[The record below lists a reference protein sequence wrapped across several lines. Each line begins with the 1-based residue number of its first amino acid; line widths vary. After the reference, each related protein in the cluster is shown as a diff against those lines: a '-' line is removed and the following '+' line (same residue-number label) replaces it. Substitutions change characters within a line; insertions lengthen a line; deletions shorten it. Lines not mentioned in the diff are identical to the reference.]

1 MNGRARTAFSA
12 RMNRFIGP
20 CLGALALLA
29 FGACSSENG
38 VSLGDG
44 QQADPVVI
52 DFPIAYVRAPQPL
65 DDDGE
70 LVQSDVREPIDF
82 NFGADLY
89 FRDRAS
95 VSTEAVNITGELTQ
109 GLYAIKDVEI
119 AYDGSA
125 ILFAMRGPVN
135 ENLDLDDEDQPTW
148 NIWEYVLEDD
158 NLRRVI
164 ASDLTAEIGHDMS
177 PHYLPDDRIIFTST
191 RQIRSKAILLDEG
204 KPQYEAQDEDDNG
217 PALVLH
223 VMNRD
228 GTGIEQVSYNQSH
241 DLDPSVLSNGQVVFS
256 RWDNAPLNNTVNLYR
271 MNPDG
276 SSLEIL
282 YGKESHATGT
292 NGSIIQFM
300 QPRELED
307 GRIMAL
313 ARPFTDTS
321 GGGNLIVID
330 TQTYVENTQPTAANA
345 GLTGPAQLAA
355 TINNVSTEPDE
366 PSPGGRYAS
375 VYPIQDGT
383 GRLLVSWSQCRL
395 TDVPD
400 PMADPMNPPPAVFY
414 PCTAENLINPLY
426 EEAAP
431 IYGVWMYDPRDNT
444 QAPVVPPEDGF
455 VFTEVVSAD
464 PRPIPPVILDSSNNF
479 PEDPNLAN
487 EDVGVIHIRSVY
499 DFDGGAVADIDT
511 LADPSVTMADARPAR
526 FLRVVKPVSMPDED
540 TLDFDNTAFGVSQAN
555 GMREI
560 LGYVPIEPDGSVM
573 VKVPANVA
581 FGVSVLDANGRRITA
596 RHNSW
601 MQVRPGEL
609 LECNGCHL
617 RASGLTHGRDD
628 AFDSAWAGAQ
638 TAGVSYY
645 PSTVDALPVGDIGDT
660 MAEVR
665 AQSTCNQALN
675 SCASIEPSVNLV
687 YDDVWTDLAKSG
699 RAPDASFSYLYLS
712 ADLANPGL
720 STALPVDP
728 TCVPP
733 TNSWSANC
741 RIVVNYEEHIHPLWS
756 VIRPELDDM
765 GMQVFDQNGQPVTNT
780 CTNCHNIVDPAA
792 ATIVP
797 AGQLDL
803 SDGAS
808 DLEPDHFKSYRELLS
823 TDEALTLDANGNLIT
838 LQQEVGIDPDTGDPI
853 LQPVTVGPSMSVAG
867 ANASNRFFAPFEAG
881 QSHEGYLSDAE
892 LRLISEWLDVGV
904 QYYNNPFDAPIN

>member
-1 MNGRARTAFSA
+1 MNGRARTESTATGNHPVGGWVLAF
-12 RMNRFIGP
+12 G
-20 CLGALALLA
+20 LLAL
-29 FGACSSENG
+29 GACSSENG

-52 DFPIAYVRAPQPL
+52 DFPIAYVRAPLPL

-70 LVQSDVREPIDF
+70 LIQSDVREPIDF

-109 GLYAIKDVEI
+109 GLYAVKDVEI

-125 ILFAMRGPVN
+125 ILFAMRGPVD

-148 NIWEYVLEDD
+148 NIWEYVLEDT

-164 ASDLTAEIGHDMS
+164 ASDLTAEIGHDLS

-241 DLDPSVLSNGQVVFS
+241 DLDPSVLGNGQVVFS
-256 RWDNAPLNNTVNLYR
+256 RWDNAPQNNTVNLYR

-330 TQTYVENTQPTAANA
+330 TQTYVENTQPTAVNA

-383 GRLLVSWSQCRL
+383 GRLLVSWTQCRL
-395 TDVPD
+395 TDIPD
-400 PMADPMNPPPAVFY
+400 PMADPMNPPPPVYY

-444 QAPVVPPEDGF
+444 QVPVVPPEDGF

-479 PEDPNLAN
+479 PEDPNLAD

-499 DFDGGAVADIDT
+499 DFDGGAVVDIDA
-511 LADPSVTMADARPAR
+511 LADPSVSTAAERPAR
-526 FLRVVKPVSMPDED
+526 FLRIVKPVSMPDED
-540 TLDFDNTAFGVSQAN
+540 TLDFDDTAFGVSQAQ

-581 FGVSVLDANGRRITA
+581 FGISILDENGRRITA
-596 RHNSW
+596 RHNNW
-601 MQVRPGEL
+601 LQVRPGQF
-609 LECNGCHL
+609 LECNGCHI
-617 RASGLTHGRDD
+617 ANSGLSHGRAE
-628 AFDSAWAGAQ
+628 AFNSAWGGAQ

-645 PSTVDALPVGDIGDT
+645 PSTVDALFVGEVGET

-665 AQSTCNQALN
+665 ARISCGAGD
-675 SCASIEPSVNLV
+675 CASIEPSVNLT
-687 YDDVWTDLAKSG
+687 YTDVWTDALKSG
-699 RAPDASFSYLYLS
+699 RAPDVGLSYDYVNTDPL
-712 ADLANPGL
+712 NPGL
-720 STALPVDP
+720 GTAPPVDSS
-728 TCVPP
+728 CIPP
-733 TNSWSANC
+733 IGTWSADC
-741 RIVVNYEEHIHPLWS
+741 RTVINYETHIHPLWGL
-756 VIRPELDDM
+756 VRPVLNPD
-765 GMQVFDQNGQPVTNT
+765 GTQALDQNGQPVTNT
-780 CTNCHNIVDPAA
+780 CTNCHNNVDLAGAA
-792 ATIVP
+792 RVP

-803 SDGAS
+803 SDGQS
-808 DLEPDHFKSYRELLS
+808 DLEPDHFKSYQELLAN
-823 TDEALTLDANGNLIT
+823 DEALVLNVNGQLIT
-838 LQQEVGIDPDTGDPI
+838 EQEQVDIDPLTGEPI
-853 LQPVTVGPSMSVAG
+853 LQPVNVGPLMSVAG
-867 ANASNRFFAPFEAG
+867 ANASGQFFAPFEAG
-881 QSHEGYLSDAE
+881 QSHDGYLSDAE
-892 LRLISEWLDVGV
+892 LRLISEWLDVGA